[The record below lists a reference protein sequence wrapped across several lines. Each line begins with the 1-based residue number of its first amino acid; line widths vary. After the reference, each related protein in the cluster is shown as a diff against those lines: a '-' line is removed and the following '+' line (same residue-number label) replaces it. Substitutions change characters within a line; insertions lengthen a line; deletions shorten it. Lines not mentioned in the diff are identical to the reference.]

1 MQFRMIAPGAAAN
14 FLSARHVVTAASLL
28 LAAVA
33 LQDSARAEDVPGVTS
48 DEIRI
53 GSFGAFAGQGYLYG
67 KLTMN
72 GIDAVFQKL
81 NVDGGINGR
90 KLVLVREDDHCD
102 PKTAVA
108 AIRTLVSVHKVFALL
123 GGGCSN
129 ATLAARSEIEKAQIP
144 FNNVASVADAISQPV
159 SKYIYTTQ
167 LTATI
172 ESVEQL
178 QYAIDH
184 GAKKIAVVA
193 QHDAWGKA
201 GYDPLVA
208 DFKRRNLNPVVD
220 LEIGPEDREASQQA
234 LSIAQVGA
242 DAPLL
247 VLYPKPGTAVTR
259 ALAKL
264 GHKLMLIGQ
273 TAIDPLALANDVGI
287 PGAADRYVTPAT
299 VRHLPSHPEMKGWT
313 TLLKKMFPHEEP
325 STFNLMGVGAA
336 QVMVAALKAAGSDLT
351 RERYL
356 AAMAHIRVETDT
368 LSSTIICDDPV
379 SHQCNTTPA
388 WIGMVDGRPAMINP
402 RN

>member
-1 MQFRMIAPGAAAN
+1 MQFRMIALGAAAG
-14 FLSARHVVTAASLL
+14 FLSACQVVTAAILF
-28 LAAVA
+28 LAAVVV
-33 LQDSARAEDVPGVTS
+33 QDSVRAEDVPGVTS
-48 DEIRI
+48 DEVRI
-53 GSFGAFAGQGYLYG
+53 GSFGAFAGQGYLFG
-67 KLTMN
+67 RLTMD
-72 GIDAVFQKL
+72 GIDAVFHNL
-81 NVDGGINGR
+81 NLDGGINGR
-90 KLVLVREDDHCD
+90 KLVLIREDDRCN
-102 PKTAVA
+102 PESAVT
-108 AIRTLVSVHKVFALL
+108 AIRTLVSVHEVFALL

-172 ESVEQL
+172 ESVAQL

-201 GYDPLVA
+201 GYDPLVG
-208 DFKRRNLNPVVD
+208 DFKKRNLATVID
-220 LEIGPEDREASQQA
+220 LEIGPADEEASQQA
-234 LSIAQVGA
+234 LSIAEAGI
-242 DAPLL
+242 DAVLL
-247 VLYPKPGTAVTR
+247 VVYPKPGTAVTR

-264 GHKLMLIGQ
+264 GYKPMLIGQ
-273 TAIDPLALANDVGI
+273 TAINPLALANDAGI

-299 VRHLPSHPEMKGWT
+299 VRHLPSDPEMKGWT
-313 TLLKKMFPHEEP
+313 TVLKNMFPHEEP
-325 STFNLMGVGAA
+325 TTFNLMGVGAA
-336 QVMVAALKAAGSDLT
+336 QVLVAALKAAGPDLT

-368 LSSTIICDDPV
+368 LSSTIICNDPV

-388 WIGMVDGRPAMINP
+388 WIGIVDGRPRMINP
-402 RN
+402 QN